1 MALNLFLTNH
11 IESNKFPVI
20 ITVSFFIVLLY
31 VAFTYHNIWFEYDG
45 IYFLGV
51 GKEILAG
58 NGDNILSP
66 DAPIGG
72 PVLHAVLSLVFGDA
86 FVVGKLIS
94 LFSGAGI
101 VFFSYYVIKNIFS
114 PRVALLGQLFIAF
127 NPILQLQSIH
137 ALNELFPVFLIVASL
152 YFITKKNLKLSD
164 IIISGALL
172 GGAFMVRYQ
181 ALAVII
187 AMIIFLLIR
196 NRRIRLNSFHVMV
209 IVIFFLI
216 VCSPL
221 LVYNY
226 TTHGVILDSN
236 PNFYLIQLQKYQT
249 DEWRAEMEKEIDSS
263 LDSSTNNPGIRL
275 KSILLDFD
283 LFLKNYF
290 YNLSYHNPSKLFNF
304 DTLGNL
310 SILPAISFLG
320 IVPVFGG
327 LVYCLKIK
335 LSRNNIIT
343 ILTTSLITTS
353 VIFLTGDITV
363 HFFMIILIPLL
374 VLGILNIRNI
384 EKNFLP
390 LLVLPVVYF
399 LIISIVPLYSAR
411 PLLPILI
418 VVVALSAIFFV
429 NAIPKLLLRL
439 SSANSAKI
447 ITIVLV
453 SVVLLTNIGFS
464 YKLFEYN
471 LYDPLPDSEGMY
483 IPGAGAHKGVI
494 GELFSAF
501 QETEPKQQ
509 AGKELK
515 EIADILSKQPDI
527 ENSYVMTRI
536 LSYAYYADSKHI
548 HTDFMAGMKNDTI
561 SQFVTKEN
569 WSPYDIYY
577 SNISSYP
584 VDKNNLYEST
594 ADYLIYQPPPTHFGD
609 TTWYVKPVTYPDLQF
624 LLDPENPNIPSNF
637 ELIYKSDATQTVVY
651 KIHH

>member
-363 HFFMIILIPLL
+363 HYFMIILIPLL
-374 VLGILNIRNI
+374 ALGILNIRNI

-418 VVVALSAIFFV
+418 VVMALSAIFFV

-471 LYDPLPDSEGMY
+471 LHDPLPDSEGMIY
-483 IPGAGAHKGVI
+483 GAGVHKGVV
-494 GELFSAF
+494 GELYSLF
-501 QETEPKQQ
+501 QETEPKPQ
-509 AGKELK
+509 AGTVFREVG
-515 EIADILSKQPDI
+515 DILSKQPGI
-527 ENSYVMTRI
+527 ENSYVMTRA
-536 LSYAYYADSKHI
+536 LSYAYYADSKYI
-548 HTDFMAGMKNDTI
+548 YTDFMAGMKNDTI
-561 SQFVTKEN
+561 NQFVTKEN

-609 TTWYVKPVTYPDLQF
+609 TTWYVKPVTYPDLQI

-637 ELIYKSDATQTVVY
+637 ELLYKSDATQTVVY

>member
-1 MALNLFLTNH
+1 MIALNLFLTNH
-11 IESNKFPVI
+11 IESNKFPII
-20 ITVSFFIVLLY
+20 ITVSFFMILLY
-31 VAFTYHNIWFEYDG
+31 VAFTYHNYWTEYDG

-58 NGDNILSP
+58 NGSNVISP

-86 FVVGKLIS
+86 FVIGKLIS
-94 LFSGAGI
+94 LFSGTGI
-101 VFFSYYVIKNIFS
+101 VFFSYYIIKNIFNS
-114 PRVALLGQLFIAF
+114 RVALLGQLFIAF
-127 NPILQLQSIH
+127 NPILQLQSIQ

-196 NRRIRLNSFHVMV
+196 NRKIRLNLSHGMV
-209 IVIFFLI
+209 ILAFFLI

-226 TTHGVILDSN
+226 TTHGVLLDGN
-236 PNFYLIQLQKYQT
+236 PNFYLVQLQKYQT
-249 DEWRAEMEKEIDSS
+249 PEWREKMTESIDGNSM
-263 LDSSTNNPGIRL
+263 
-275 KSILLDFD
+275 KSIFLDFD

-320 IVPVFGG
+320 IIPVFGG

-353 VIFLTGDITV
+353 VIFLIGDITV
-363 HFFMIILIPLL
+363 HFFMIIMIPLL
-374 VLGILNIRNI
+374 ALGILNIRNV

-399 LIISIVPLYSAR
+399 LIISIVPLYTAK

-418 VVVALSAIFFV
+418 TVIVLSTIFFV
-429 NAIPKLLLRL
+429 KVIPKLLSHLV
-439 SSANSAKI
+439 SAHGAKI
-447 ITIVLV
+447 ITILLV

-464 YKLFEYN
+464 YKLFDYN
-471 LYDPLPDSEGMY
+471 LYDHG
-483 IPGAGAHKGVI
+483 GAGEGGHKGVV
-494 GELFSAF
+494 GEFYSLF
-501 QETEPKQQ
+501 QETEPKIQ
-509 AGKELK
+509 AGESLK
-515 EIADILSKQPDI
+515 KIADILSKQPDI
-527 ENSYVMTRI
+527 ENSYVMSPN
-536 LSYAYYADSKHI
+536 LSYAYYTNSKQI
-548 HTDFMAGMKNDTI
+548 WTNFTQGMKDGTI
-561 SQFVTKEN
+561 NQFVTRQN
-569 WSPYDIYY
+569 WSPHDIYF
-577 SNISSYP
+577 SNSSGYP
-584 VDKNNLYEST
+584 VDRNNLHENI
-594 ADYLIYQPPPTHFGD
+594 ADYLVYYQPPSDYGD
-609 TTWYVKPVTYPDLQF
+609 TTWYFKPVISNLQI
-624 LLDPENPNIPSNF
+624 LLDPENPDIPSNF
-637 ELIYKSDATQTVVY
+637 EFLYKSDRTQTVVY